1 METAFLE
8 RMVKEHTLTVLGSE
22 CARRFKYECPAPEK
36 DLSLAALVADIAR
49 IFLAS
54 ASNLG

>member
-8 RMVKEHTLTVLGSE
+8 RMVKEHIVDRAGVQV
-22 CARRFKYECPAPEK
+22 ARRFAYECPAPEK
-36 DLSLAALVADIAR
+36 ALSLAALVAGIER

-54 ASNLG
+54 ARNLG